1 MPDRIT
7 NIPPPRVPLV
17 DPQTGFIS
25 REWYRFLYN
34 LFTLT
39 GEGRSAITTVDGAL
53 EPVSQPIIQTINNET
68 QTAVDTLPIQQL
80 GTFAQLQQANL
91 PWTTFDTTPEA
102 VPATTTGTL
111 YWNNE
116 DNAKTL
122 NLIMEDTGDIVQKI
136 GQDTY
141 YRVKATADIT
151 KGQVVM
157 FTGAVGVSGG
167 LEAAPATGLSADQ
180 EELIMGV
187 ATENMLTNDWG
198 YITWFGEIR
207 KVNTTGGAES
217 WIQGQ
222 ILYYDP
228 TVAGGLTK
236 YRPTVPN
243 PIVIMAAVVHV
254 GASNGILFV
263 RPTYIEGTGTI
274 TTSPPVTK
282 TADFSVSATDTW
294 LINNKSGS
302 SCVVTL
308 PSAANNLGRVL
319 TFLNYQAQTL
329 VSASSNVIPQS
340 GGAAGTAILA
350 ATAGDWATL
359 VSNGTNWVIMQ
370 AAKYNNLLLE

>member
-1 MPDRIT
+1 MPDQIT
-7 NIPPPRVPLV
+7 NIPPPRVPIV

-39 GEGRSAITTVDGAL
+39 GEGRSSITTVDAAL
-53 EPVSQPIIQTINNET
+53 EPVTQPSIEIVNNET
-68 QTAVDTLPIQQL
+68 QTYVDTLPLQQL

-91 PWTTFDTTPEA
+91 PWTTFDTTPQS
-102 VPATTTGTL
+102 VPNVDTGTL
-111 YWNNE
+111 YWNDQ

-141 YRVKATADIT
+141 YRVKASANIT

-157 FTGAVGVSGG
+157 FTGAVGASGG

-180 EELIMGV
+180 EELIMGI
-187 ATENMLTNDWG
+187 ATENILNNEWG

-207 KVNTTGGAES
+207 KVNTTGGAEN

-222 ILYYDP
+222 ILYYNP
-228 TVAGGLTK
+228 AVTGGLTK
-236 YRPTVPN
+236 FRPNVPN
-243 PIVIMAAVVHV
+243 PVVIMAAVVHV
-254 GASNGILFV
+254 GSSNGILFV

-274 TTSPPVTK
+274 VTSPPVTK
-282 TADFSVSATDTW
+282 TADFIVGSTDTW

-302 SCVVTL
+302 TCTVTL
-308 PSAANNLGRVL
+308 PSASANYGRTL
-319 TFLNYQAQTL
+319 TFINYQDEFL
-329 VSASSNVIPQS
+329 VSASSNVVPRD

-350 ATAGDWATL
+350 DQSGDWATM
-359 VSNGTNWVIMQ
+359 VSDGTNWVIMQ
-370 AAKYNNLLLE
+370 AAVNNCLLIE